1 MPHHKLNLP
10 QKRCPV
16 CGLLFSWRKK
26 WQLNWHSVL
35 YCSER
40 CRRHKPTAKTDNT

>member
-16 CGLLFSWRKK
+16 CGLMFSWRKK

-40 CRRHKPTAKTDNT
+40 CRRHKATTNTDPA